1 MCVRKPFYIV
11 PEGGS
16 TRKVSIFYL
25 FLFSRGA
32 CVSCG
37 VEPTI
42 GPLYDQ
48 LSKQLSFTAVAYI
61 PYCFYAVTSAQRKCP
76 KTFTMDFVSFVQIIV
91 GPTEKKIQSV
101 KRFVHKRKKPLGCRR
116 QDSGHL
122 GQIRALPSKTPQR
135 GWFRMVLIQ
144 LLDFTINKEQLHT
157 ALSLK
162 SRYPC

>member
-11 PEGGS
+11 PEGS

-25 FLFSRGA
+25 FLHSRGA

-42 GPLYDQ
+42 GPLYDL

-91 GPTEKKIQSV
+91 GPTEKKNPV
-101 KRFVHKRKKPLGCRR
+101 CKKVCPQEKKTVGMSAARLGTF
-116 QDSGHL
+116 GTN
-122 GQIRALPSKTPQR
+122 PSSSLENATK
-135 GWFRMVLIQ
+135 RMVS
-144 LLDFTINKEQLHT
+144 DGFDTTVGLHHKQRT
-157 ALSLK
+157 TSHSA
-162 SRYPC
+162 